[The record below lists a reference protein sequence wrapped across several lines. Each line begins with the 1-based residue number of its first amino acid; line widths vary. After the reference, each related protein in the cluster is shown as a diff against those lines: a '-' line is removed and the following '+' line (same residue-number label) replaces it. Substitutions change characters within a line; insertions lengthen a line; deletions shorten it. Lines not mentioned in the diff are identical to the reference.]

1 MYTQRIYIF
10 PHVTVLVTGTRSQKI
25 VQGKIIQSQGPLI
38 RLQCTL
44 MQTVI
49 SDFETE
55 TRHLWPYLRIEQVKE
70 CFARFDTN
78 SDGRISFTEF
88 VKFYNWFLKEVQKR
102 KKELPRSLL

>member
-1 MYTQRIYIF
+1 MSTQRIYIF
-10 PHVTVLVTGTRSQKI
+10 PNVTVLVTGAWRPSY
-25 VQGKIIQSQGPLI
+25 VHRPIIQSQGTLI

-44 MQTVI
+44 TQTVI

-88 VKFYNWFLKEVQKR
+88 VKFYNWFLKEVQRR